1 MGRHCTPLVE
11 AGIDFSD
18 LIPSA
23 LALALE
29 IDRIHAIADGEDPDA
44 LIDESDNGA
53 EHAEGGEPQD
63 HD

>member
-1 MGRHCTPLVE
+1 ME

-29 IDRIHAIADGEDPDA
+29 IDRIHAMADGKGPDE
-44 LIDESDNGA
+44 LIDEDGDGT
-53 EHAEGGEPQD
+53 EDEEGGVLR
-63 HD
+63 

>member
-1 MGRHCTPLVE
+1 ME

-29 IDRIHAIADGEDPDA
+29 IDRIHTIADGKTLDDCHEKVNGENKED
-44 LIDESDNGA
+44 DEGSKSIS
-53 EHAEGGEPQD
+53 
-63 HD
+63 